1 MKIVKRIIA
10 VVLILFLLLMCL
22 YSVHISNVLIN
33 RSNEQITQMKHL
45 QQEVTQLDHKIV
57 TSPQHK
63 QDKVQ
68 VAHDITKPSITAVM
82 IGTLA
87 TLGNFFKNISI
98 FSLTSK

>member
-1 MKIVKRIIA
+1 MRIVKRIVA
-10 VVLILFLLLMCL
+10 VLLILFLLLMCL
-22 YSVHISNVLIN
+22 YSIHISNVLVS

-45 QQEVTQLDHKIV
+45 QQEVTQLDKKIV
-57 TSPQHK
+57 ALPKHE

-68 VAHDITKPSITAVM
+68 VSHNVPKPSFTTVI

-98 FSLTSK
+98 FSLTS